1 MLKEGTELMVE
12 SSPELK
18 QRTSPLHF
26 ARFEFKYILSA
37 AKRKAVESDLL
48 YFLEFD
54 PFVADREG
62 YTYFV
67 RSLYYDDPG
76 YSAFHDKIDGLKS
89 RYKFRI
95 RTYSRSHEDNAP
107 IFLEIKGR
115 HNNLV
120 FKHRTPIQL
129 QAGRKRIKGSC
140 LTSELLATAEK
151 SSVRDQFEYDTYR
164 KSLRPVALIDYQR
177 RPYVSKYDPN
187 FRITFDDELS
197 ATKTT
202 SLFPGRDVAPRRVLA
217 GHTVIEVKFRHHLP
231 AWFHQV
237 IQAHELR
244 RISISK
250 IVSGMETLNMAHDEQ

>member
-1 MLKEGTELMVE
+1 MPKGGTGSMVDGELESKESVT
-12 SSPELK
+12 
-18 QRTSPLHF
+18 PLHF

-37 AKRKAVESDLL
+37 ARRQAVESDLL

-67 RSLYYDDPG
+67 RSLYYDDPS

-89 RYKFRI
+89 RYKFRV
-95 RTYSRSHEDNAP
+95 RTYSLSPDDNAP

-120 FKHRTPIQL
+120 FKHRTPVQL
-129 QAGRKRIKGSC
+129 TDNQKTKKGRC
-140 LTSELLATAEK
+140 LTEELL
-151 SSVRDQFEYDTYR
+151 SSADKGAVREQFEYDRYR

-187 FRITFDDELS
+187 FRITFDEQLR
-197 ATKTT
+197 ATQTT
-202 SLFPGRDVAPRRVLA
+202 TLFPGSDATTRRVLS
-217 GHTVIEVKFRHHLP
+217 GYTVVEVKFRHHLP

-237 IQAHELR
+237 IQAHELK

-250 IVSGMETLNMAHDEQ
+250 IVSGMEALNMAHDEQ

>member
-1 MLKEGTELMVE
+1 MIVKNQPQSTE
-12 SSPELK
+12 K
-18 QRTSPLHF
+18 ASPLHF
-26 ARFEFKYILSA
+26 ARFEFKYILSK

-54 PFVADREG
+54 PFVAEREG
-62 YTYFV
+62 YKYFV
-67 RSLYYDDPG
+67 RSLYYDDPN

-89 RYKFRI
+89 RYKFRV
-95 RTYSRSHEDNAP
+95 RTYSLSPDDNVP
-107 IFLEIKGR
+107 VFLEIKGR

-120 FKHRTPIQL
+120 FKHRTPVHLKADTKAIQG
-129 QAGRKRIKGSC
+129 GR
-140 LTSELLATAEK
+140 LTDELLETAEE
-151 SSVRDQFEYDTYR
+151 SVVRNQFEYDIYR

-187 FRITFDDELS
+187 FRITFDEQLR
-197 ATKTT
+197 ATQTT
-202 SLFPGRDVAPRRVLA
+202 TLFPGSDATARRVLA
-217 GHTVIEVKFRHHLP
+217 GYTVVEVKFRHHLP

-250 IVSGMETLNMAHDEQ
+250 IVSGMEALNMAHDEQ

>member
-1 MLKEGTELMVE
+1 MKK
-12 SSPELK
+12 S
-18 QRTSPLHF
+18 TSPLHF

-37 AKRKAVESDLL
+37 TKRKAVESDLL

-67 RSLYYDDPG
+67 RSLYYDDPN

-89 RYKFRI
+89 RYKFRV
-95 RTYSRSHEDNAP
+95 RTYSQSHEENIP

-120 FKHRTPIQL
+120 FKHRTPVQL
-129 QAGRKRIKGSC
+129 KSSQKTKKDSF
-140 LTSELLATAEK
+140 LPDELLATAEN
-151 SSVRDQFEYDTYR
+151 SSVRDQFEYDAYR
-164 KSLRPVALIDYQR
+164 KLLRPVALIDYQR

-187 FRITFDDELS
+187 FRITFDEQLR
-197 ATKTT
+197 ATQTT
-202 SLFPGRDVAPRRVLA
+202 NLFPRSDASQRRVLA
-217 GHTVIEVKFRHHLP
+217 GYTVVEVKFRHHLP

-250 IVSGMETLNMAHDEQ
+250 IVSGMEVLNMAHDEQ

>member
-1 MLKEGTELMVE
+1 MVDGELESKERIT
-12 SSPELK
+12 
-18 QRTSPLHF
+18 PLHF

-37 AKRKAVESDLL
+37 TKRQAVESDLL

-54 PFVADREG
+54 PFVADRDG

-67 RSLYYDDPG
+67 RSLYYDDPN
-76 YSAFHDKIDGLKS
+76 YSAFHDKIDGLMS
-89 RYKFRI
+89 RYKFRV
-95 RTYSRSHEDNAP
+95 RTYSQSHEDNVP

-120 FKHRTPIQL
+120 FKHRTPVHLKADTKAIR
-129 QAGRKRIKGSC
+129 GDR
-140 LTSELLATAEK
+140 LTDELLGTAEE
-151 SSVRDQFEYDTYR
+151 SVVRNQFEYDIYR

-177 RPYVSKYDPN
+177 RPYVSKYDPD
-187 FRITFDDELS
+187 FRITFDEQLR
-197 ATKTT
+197 ATQTT
-202 SLFPGRDVAPRRVLA
+202 TLFPGSDATSRRVLA
-217 GHTVIEVKFRHHLP
+217 GYTIVEVKFRHHLP

-250 IVSGMETLNMAHDEQ
+250 IVSGMEVLDMAHDEQ